1 MTEQTINMCRYK
13 QINLSIDTDIYNIQ
27 IQIDKVNVEKYQ
39 LLHLGSGYTSNHCSG
54 LSTFLDV

>member
-27 IQIDKVNVEKYQ
+27 IRIDKVGKI
-39 LLHLGSGYTSNHCSG
+39 
-54 LSTFLDV
+54 STAASRWWVH